1 MQRLAQA
8 RAHALTRAHTDTSFS
23 LTDAKA
29 KGWLVGQGGVPGTPV
44 STRNLNYS
52 LADVRNMYM
61 QQNAGFIK
69 DGVDFWWNDEGETM
83 YFTFYWWSVAEAQLL
98 QQLQPTARY
107 FSINRAYTPGMQ
119 RLGSSI
125 WTGDVSVS
133 WAAMQQ
139 QPAYLLNWQLAG
151 AGYVTCDIGGFTGGN
166 DPPDLLVRWSAP
178 PPSPSPIRPI
188 SL

>member
-1 MQRLAQA
+1 
-8 RAHALTRAHTDTSFS
+8 
-23 LTDAKA
+23 
-29 KGWLVGQGGVPGTPV
+29 
-44 STRNLNYS
+44 
-52 LADVRNMYM
+52 MYM